1 MNKARL
7 QFLAVLALGFFLVGC
22 SQEAR
27 VTEEEAATEAAAVTQ
42 VDPAT
47 AGTITGKASFE
58 GTAPRMRRIAMGAV
72 PECEELHK
80 GKVVV
85 SDQVVLNDNGTLSNV
100 FVYIKGGL
108 EGKTFAKPE
117 GAVHLD
123 QKGCLYTPHVIG
135 VQAGQEIQIHTS
147 DPTTHNIHPMPEK
160 NREWN
165 TSMAPG
171 ARPLKRIF
179 SRPEVMIP
187 IKCNVHPWMRAYVGV
202 VSHPFFAVTGADGS
216 FEISGIPPGDYV
228 VEAWH
233 ERFGT
238 TEQNVTVG
246 EKETQTA
253 DFSFQ
258 S

>member
-1 MNKARL
+1 MKKARL
-7 QFLAVLALGFFLVGC
+7 QLLAILALGFFFVGC
-22 SQEAR
+22 SQEAE
-27 VTEEEAATEAAAVTQ
+27 VTEDEAAAEAAAVTQ

-47 AGTITGKASFE
+47 AGAITGKVSFE
-58 GTAPRMRRIAMGAV
+58 GTAPRMRRISMAAV
-72 PECEELHK
+72 PECEGLHK
-80 GKVVV
+80 GQAVL
-85 SDQVVLNDNGTLSNV
+85 SEQVVLNDDGTLSNV

-108 EGKTFAKPE
+108 EGKSFAKPE
-117 GAVHLD
+117 GAVHLN

-135 VQAGQEIQIHTS
+135 VQAGQELQIHTS
-147 DPTTHNIHPMPEK
+147 DPTTHNIHPMPAK

-171 ARPLKRIF
+171 AQPLKRTF
-179 SRPEVMIP
+179 TRPEVMIP
-187 IKCNVHPWMRAYVGV
+187 VKCNVHPWMRAYVGV

-238 TEQNVTVG
+238 TEHNVTVG
-246 EKETQTA
+246 EKETPTA

-258 S
+258 G